1 LEKMRKTPCEVH
13 NECDGCDQ
21 TTTCSPQEKEEH
33 EQRRLNQRLSR
44 IRRKL
49 LVMSGKGG
57 VGKSTV
63 SVNLAAALA
72 LRGYQVGLL
81 DADIHGPDIARMCGI
96 ENRPLVALGDGL
108 NPVEVLKGLKVISIA
123 LLSQD
128 PDKAIVWRGPL
139 KHAAIKQF
147 LGGMNWGELDYLVV
161 DLPPGTGDE
170 PLSVA
175 NLIGNVDG
183 AIIVT
188 TPQGVALLD
197 SRKAVNFSRLLR
209 IPVLGIVENMSG
221 MICPHCQG
229 RIDLFKV
236 GGGQKAARELGVPF
250 LGRIPV
256 DPQVVTNCDEGVPSV
271 TALAASEAKKAFVE
285 LTAAVIRGTAADEFE
300 PDVNLSLR
308 QGGINR
314 DHRSDRPRS

>member
-1 LEKMRKTPCEVH
+1 MRKEPCEVH
-13 NECDGCDQ
+13 KGCDGCEKE
-21 TTTCSPQEKEEH
+21 TACSPQEKEEH
-33 EQRRLNQRLSR
+33 EQRRLNQKLSR
-44 IRRKL
+44 IRIKI

-63 SVNLAAALA
+63 SVNLAASLA
-72 LRGYQVGLL
+72 LRGYKVGLL

-96 ENRPLVALGDGL
+96 ENRPLVTHGDGL
-108 NPVEVLKGLKVISIA
+108 DPVEAIKGMKIFSMA

-128 PDKAIVWRGPL
+128 TDKAIVWRGPL

-147 LGGMNWGELDYLVV
+147 LGGVNWGDLDYLVV

-175 NLIGNVDG
+175 NLIRNVDG

-197 SRKAVNFSRLLR
+197 SRKAVNFGQLLR

-236 GGGQKAARELGVPF
+236 GGGERAARELGVPF

-256 DPQVVTNCDEGVPSV
+256 DPQVVSTCDEGVPLV
-271 TALAASEAKKAFVE
+271 TILAPSEAKKAFEE
-285 LTAAVIRGTAADEFE
+285 LTSALIRATATETLE
-300 PDVNLSLR
+300 PDLNVSLR
-308 QGGINR
+308 QGGMNR
-314 DHRSDRPRS
+314 DHRSDSPRS

>member
-1 LEKMRKTPCEVH
+1 V
-13 NECDGCDQ
+13 
-21 TTTCSPQEKEEH
+21 
-33 EQRRLNQRLSR
+33 LN
-44 IRRKL
+44 
-49 LVMSGKGG
+49 
-57 VGKSTV
+57 
-63 SVNLAAALA
+63 
-72 LRGYQVGLL
+72 
-81 DADIHGPDIARMCGI
+81 
-96 ENRPLVALGDGL
+96 
-108 NPVEVLKGLKVISIA
+108 GLKVISIA

-147 LGGMNWGELDYLVV
+147 LGGMNWGDLDYLVV

-175 NLIGNVDG
+175 HLIRNVDG

-197 SRKAVNFSRLLR
+197 SRKAVNFSRLLK

-229 RIDLFKV
+229 RIDLFKI
-236 GGGQKAARELGVPF
+236 GGGERAARELGVPF

-256 DPQVVTNCDEGVPSV
+256 DPQVVTNCDEGVPLV
-271 TALAASEAKKAFVE
+271 TILAASEAKRAFEE
-285 LTAAVIRGTAADEFE
+285 LTSAVIRGIATATLE
-300 PDVNLSLR
+300 PDLDVSLR
-308 QGGINR
+308 HGGMNR
-314 DHRSDRPRS
+314 DHRSDSPRS